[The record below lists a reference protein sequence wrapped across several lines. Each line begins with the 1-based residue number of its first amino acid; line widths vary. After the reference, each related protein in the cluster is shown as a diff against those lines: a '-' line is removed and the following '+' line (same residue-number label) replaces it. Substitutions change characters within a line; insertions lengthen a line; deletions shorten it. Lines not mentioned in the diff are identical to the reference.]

1 MFNLAS
7 APFAHN
13 RKQTQTLMLLVILAC
28 LPGFLAQTWFFGWG
42 TLIQTLL
49 ALVTALGCEALV
61 LRLRGRPVKPALLD
75 GSAALTAVLI
85 GLSLPPLLP
94 WWMLV
99 LGTAFAIIIAKH
111 LYGGLGQNLFNPA
124 MVAYVLLLVSF
135 PVQMT
140 SWLPPSSIAAY
151 GVDFGDAVSVIFTG
165 FSLDGY
171 SLAQLK
177 QGVDGLTMATPLDTL
192 KTGLTQGLTA
202 SEVMT
207 HAVFEGWGGIGWSWV
222 NLCYLLGGLFLLQ
235 QKVINWRIPTA
246 VLDHKAYP
254 GREAFDAALT
264 ALIDSHDPQGQPA
277 LVVLAGFMRI
287 LTPGFVAHYEG
298 RLVNIHPSL
307 LPAFTGLHTHQR
319 ALDEGCK
326 FAGATVHRVTT
337 QLDHGEILDQAVVP
351 VLPGDTADT
360 LAARVLTQEHII
372 YPRAVERLLA
382 GLV

>member
-1 MFNLAS
+1 MFNIAS

-13 RKQTQTLMLLVILAC
+13 RKQTQTLMVLVILAC

-42 TLIQTLL
+42 TLIQILL
-49 ALVTALGCEALV
+49 ALVTALGSEALV

-151 GVDFGDAVSVIFTG
+151 DIGFADAASVIFTG

-171 SLAQLK
+171 SMLQLK
-177 QGVDGLTMATPLDTL
+177 QGVDGLTMATPALEDL
-192 KTGLTQGLTA
+192 VG
-202 SEVMT
+202 
-207 HAVFEGWGGIGWSWV
+207 HHFGG
-222 NLCYLLGGLFLLQ
+222 
-235 QKVINWRIPTA
+235 
-246 VLDHKAYP
+246 
-254 GREAFDAALT
+254 
-264 ALIDSHDPQGQPA
+264 GQP
-277 LVVLAGFMRI
+277 LGQPR
-287 LTPGFVAHYEG
+287 
-298 RLVNIHPSL
+298 
-307 LPAFTGLHTHQR
+307 LPAGRPLPAPAESDQLAHSDCR
-319 ALDEGCK
+319 AG
-326 FAGATVHRVTT
+326 R
-337 QLDHGEILDQAVVP
+337 I
-351 VLPGDTADT
+351 
-360 LAARVLTQEHII
+360 AARCHPGLSGHPGCHRHPHAAPVQRCHHARGLLHRHRSGECQHHRKGA
-372 YPRAVERLLA
+372 PRLRCAHRRA
-382 GLV
+382 GLCHPPFWRLS

>member
-28 LPGFLAQTWFFGWG
+28 LPGFLAQTWFFSWG

-135 PVQMT
+135 PVQMS

-246 VLDHKAYP
+246 VLGALLLSATLGYLATPDATATPMLHLFSGATMLGAFFIATDPVSASTTARGRLIYGALIGVLVYLIRRFGGYP
-254 GREAFDAALT
+254 DAFAFAVLL
-264 ALIDSHDPQGQPA
+264 ANLCVPLIDS
-277 LVVLAGFMRI
+277 
-287 LTPGFVAHYEG
+287 LTRPKVY
-298 RLVNIHPSL
+298 
-307 LPAFTGLHTHQR
+307 
-319 ALDEGCK
+319 
-326 FAGATVHRVTT
+326 
-337 QLDHGEILDQAVVP
+337 
-351 VLPGDTADT
+351 GD
-360 LAARVLTQEHII
+360 R
-372 YPRAVERLLA
+372 RK
-382 GLV
+382 

>member
-1 MFNLAS
+1 MTLRCLFVDFNSYFAS
-7 APFAHN
+7 VEQQDDP
-13 RKQTQTLMLLVILAC
+13 
-28 LPGFLAQTWFFGWG
+28 
-42 TLIQTLL
+42 
-49 ALVTALGCEALV
+49 
-61 LRLRGRPVKPALLD
+61 RLRGRPVKPALLD

-246 VLDHKAYP
+246 VLGALLVSATLGYLATPDATATPMLHLFSGATMLGAFFIATDPVSASTTARGRLIYGVLIGVLVYLIRRFGGYP
-254 GREAFDAALT
+254 DAFAFAVLL
-264 ALIDSHDPQGQPA
+264 ANLCVPLIDS
-277 LVVLAGFMRI
+277 
-287 LTPGFVAHYEG
+287 LTRPKV
-298 RLVNIHPSL
+298 
-307 LPAFTGLHTHQR
+307 
-319 ALDEGCK
+319 
-326 FAGATVHRVTT
+326 
-337 QLDHGEILDQAVVP
+337 
-351 VLPGDTADT
+351 
-360 LAARVLTQEHII
+360 
-372 YPRAVERLLA
+372 
-382 GLV
+382 

>member
-1 MFNLAS
+1 MFNIAS

-28 LPGFLAQTWFFGWG
+28 LPGFLAQSWFFGWG
-42 TLIQTLL
+42 TLIQILL
-49 ALVTALGCEALV
+49 ALVTALASEALV
-61 LRLRGRPVKPALLD
+61 LRLRRRPVKPALLD

-151 GVDFGDAVSVIFTG
+151 DIGFGDAASVIFTG

-171 SLAQLK
+171 SMAQLK

-202 SEVMT
+202 GEVMT
-207 HAVFEGWGGIGWSWV
+207 HTVFEGWGGIGWSWV
-222 NLCYLLGGLFLLQ
+222 NLGYLLGGLFLLQ
-235 QKVINWRIPTA
+235 QKVINWRIPGAILGALLLAATLGYLMTPDATMLGAFFIATDPVSASTTPRGRLVYGVLIGVLVYVIRRFGGYPDAFAFA
-246 VLDHKAYP
+246 VLLANLCVP
-254 GREAFDAALT
+254 
-264 ALIDSHDPQGQPA
+264 LIDS
-277 LVVLAGFMRI
+277 
-287 LTPGFVAHYEG
+287 LTRPKVY
-298 RLVNIHPSL
+298 
-307 LPAFTGLHTHQR
+307 
-319 ALDEGCK
+319 
-326 FAGATVHRVTT
+326 GAR
-337 QLDHGEILDQAVVP
+337 
-351 VLPGDTADT
+351 
-360 LAARVLTQEHII
+360 RK
-372 YPRAVERLLA
+372 
-382 GLV
+382 